1 MNATGG
7 IGPTGYVDPPTD
19 LVAYSWAEPFFCGLM
34 GLVVLAALVWAVVR
48 REWILVALLPAAA
61 VSSLIEPFYDYV
73 GGAWWATNLTNA
85 FSSFDGRIFNPYFFP
100 LGYAC
105 WVGLGAYVS
114 YRIFLKRPRRS
125 RMLIGFAA
133 VALCEPIL
141 ELPWIHTHL
150 FSYYGPQPYIMLG
163 YSLVWCAINTSGV
176 AFAGAVLLAMR
187 SNLHG
192 WGSARAAV
200 VPFLVIG
207 SYFAVAWPTWLA
219 YQAGASAP
227 VLWAAGTVTI
237 AACMAMVYVL
247 TGYVAGRSADQAAS
261 PERIEA
267 GISA

>member
-1 MNATGG
+1 
-7 IGPTGYVDPPTD
+7 
-19 LVAYSWAEPFFCGLM
+19 
-34 GLVVLAALVWAVVR
+34 
-48 REWILVALLPAAA
+48 

-187 SNLHG
+187 CNLHG

>member
-1 MNATGG
+1 MN
-7 IGPTGYVDPPTD
+7 ITGYVDPPTD
-19 LVAYSWAEPFFCGLM
+19 LVAYGWAEPFFCGLM
-34 GLVVLAALVWAVVR
+34 GLVVLVALAWAVAR

-73 GGAWWATNLTNA
+73 GGAWWATNLTNS
-85 FSSFDGRIFNPYFFP
+85 FSSFDGRIYSPYFFG

-125 RMLIGFAA
+125 RMLIGFGA

-150 FSYYGPQPYIMLG
+150 FSYYGPQPYIVFG
-163 YSLVWCAINTSGV
+163 YSLVWCCINTAGV

-187 SNLHG
+187 SKLDG
-192 WGSARAAV
+192 WGAARAAV
-200 VPFLVIG
+200 VPFMVIG
-207 SYFAVAWPTWLA
+207 SYFACAWPTWLA
-219 YQAGASAP
+219 YQAGAAVP

-237 AACMAMVYVL
+237 AACVAQVYAL
-247 TGYVAGRSADQAAS
+247 TGYVAGRPVEQSLDAARVGD
-261 PERIEA
+261 RIPA
-267 GISA
+267 